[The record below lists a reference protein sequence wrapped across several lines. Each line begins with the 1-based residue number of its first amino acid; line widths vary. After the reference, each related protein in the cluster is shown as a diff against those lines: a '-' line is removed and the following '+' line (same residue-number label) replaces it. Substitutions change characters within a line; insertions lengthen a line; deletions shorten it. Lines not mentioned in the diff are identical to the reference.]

1 MIKKAIIPVAGRGT
15 RMAPISNVIAK
26 EMLPI
31 GTRPTL
37 QFIVE
42 EAVSGGVEEIL
53 FVINPDKMIIPKYFS
68 GTDSPEMYEVG
79 RKTYPYECLGKTVRI
94 GYTFQL
100 PIPGSG
106 GAVLSGEYFA
116 DGETVA
122 ILFGDDIFV
131 GRSAIGQL
139 IEISERYGDKSVL
152 GVQIKEDS
160 VVRACAAIEV
170 QKDLGNHG
178 VVKHIVEKPQGVI
191 PSNLTS
197 LGRFVLSAKGFEV
210 LRNTQQHR
218 GELWLTEGLDNEAQ
232 VNDVYYMQFEG
243 IRYDIGNRYGYI
255 RAFRDLALLD
265 EEDQNKFQLY
275 LADQK

>member
-1 MIKKAIIPVAGRGT
+1 MIRKAIIPVAGRGT

-26 EMLPI
+26 EMLPL
-31 GTRPTL
+31 GTKPTL

-42 EAVSGGVEEIL
+42 EAVSGGIEQIL

-68 GTDSPEMYEVG
+68 GTDSPELYEQG
-79 RKTYPYECLGKTVRI
+79 RKTYPYTCLGKEIAI
-94 GYTFQL
+94 GYTFQTGL
-100 PIPGSG
+100 PGSG
-106 GAVLSGEYFA
+106 GAVLAGELFA
-116 DGETVA
+116 DGEGVA

-131 GRSAIGQL
+131 GPSAIGQL

-160 VVRACAAIEV
+160 VVRTCAAIEV
-170 QKDLGNHG
+170 RQDLGNHG
-178 VVKHIVEKPQGVI
+178 LVKRIIEKPQGAI

-210 LRNTQQHR
+210 LANTPLHN

-232 VNDVYYMQFEG
+232 QEDVYYMQFEG
-243 IRYDIGNRYGYI
+243 QRYDIGNRYGYI
-255 RAFRDLALLD
+255 RAFGDLALLD
-265 EEDQNKFQLY
+265 NEDKKAFQAY
-275 LADQK
+275 LQQQ

>member
-53 FVINPDKMIIPKYFS
+53 FVINADKMLIPKYFS
-68 GTDSPEMYEVG
+68 GTDHPEMYEQN
-79 RKTYPYECLGKTVRI
+79 RKTYPYECLGKTVQI
-94 GYTFQL
+94 GYAFQGGT
-100 PIPGSG
+100 PGSG

-116 DGETVA
+116 NGETVA

-160 VVRACAAIEV
+160 VVRTCAAIEV
-170 QKDLGNHG
+170 KKDLGDHG
-178 VVKHIVEKPQGVI
+178 VVKHIIEKPQGAI

-197 LGRFVLSAKGFEV
+197 LGRFVLSAKGFEI
-210 LRNTQQHR
+210 LHQTELHR
-218 GELWLTEGLDNEAQ
+218 GELWLTEGLDNESQ
-232 VNDVYYMQFEG
+232 VNDVYYMQFVG
-243 IRYDIGNRYGYI
+243 TRYDIGNRLGYI
-255 RAFRDLALLD
+255 RAFRDLALVD
-265 EEDQNKFQLY
+265 DADKQAFEIY
-275 LADQK
+275 LEQQH